1 VWYILSMTSFE
12 RTKQPIAVFEHAG
25 RIAFSMQI
33 LKVNNPYPKTDA
45 NGVPEP
51 ANLAWD
57 RGYDAAN
64 NEAFQREHPSKPRT
78 ETRKPFKRPSTGTKF
93 TPKPQRT
100 PDNPPRWKRPEAG
113 RAK

>member
-1 VWYILSMTSFE
+1 MTSFE

-25 RIAFSMQI
+25 RTAFSMQI
-33 LKVNNPYPKTDA
+33 LKTANPYPKTDA

-64 NEAFQREHPSKPRT
+64 NEAFQREHPARPRV
-78 ETRKPFKRPSTGTKF
+78 ERKPVKRADVRKPEARR
-93 TPKPQRT
+93 PQRT